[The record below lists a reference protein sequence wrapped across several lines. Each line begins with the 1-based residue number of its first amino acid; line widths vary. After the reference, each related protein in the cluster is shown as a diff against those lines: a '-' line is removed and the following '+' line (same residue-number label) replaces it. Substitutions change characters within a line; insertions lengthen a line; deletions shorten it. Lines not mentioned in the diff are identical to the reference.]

1 VECSRRQQLLW
12 DAWPGRQSA
21 FSRKKIHEKSSQE
34 SREEDREEE
43 MTPEEINACERDKIA
58 LLIDARDAAAKQ
70 YEDYSNAFVN
80 LDNKASAVATIAG
93 IVLAAV
99 VAFLKDGQ
107 APAVA
112 QGNCFYM
119 IMIVASPVLALA
131 AIVFSMIGA
140 KVTEVVEPFDAP
152 ERMREAKNLA
162 EIDCDEFSRQH
173 IIDYYRAQVDY
184 WSKAIEDI
192 RKVVATKANV
202 CSVAKPSSSRHSRFS
217 SWSSSSSC

>member
-1 VECSRRQQLLW
+1 M
-12 DAWPGRQSA
+12 
-21 FSRKKIHEKSSQE
+21 K
-34 SREEDREEE
+34 
-43 MTPEEINACERDKIA
+43 PEEVDACERDKIA
-58 LLIDARDAAAKQ
+58 LLIDARDAASKQ

-80 LDNKASAVATIAG
+80 LDTKASAAATIAG
-93 IVLAAV
+93 LVLAAV

-112 QGNCFYM
+112 RGNCFYM

-131 AIVFSMIGA
+131 AIVASMFGA

-162 EIDCDEFSRQH
+162 EIGCDEFSQQH
-173 IIDYYRAQVDY
+173 IIDYYRAQLDY

-192 RKVVATKANV
+192 RKVVATKAKRV
-202 CSVAKPSSSRHSRFS
+202 LYGQAFLIAALAILVLVFVVFLLTPSAPSSPTRIG
-217 SWSSSSSC
+217 